1 MNTETKNQMCTVT
14 NVLLHNGYTVSA
26 DFYDKIRY
34 QVEEI
39 LHVLDP
45 NEIYTLEKLCGDEFW
60 QSLTAGEQKTA
71 GRCMA
76 NMVVT
81 KQLPFRFVQGD
92 TSRLNYPKL
101 YQLHTISTISIAR

>member
-1 MNTETKNQMCTVT
+1 MNTKPTVT
-14 NVLLHNGYTVSA
+14 YIVLYDGYTVSA

-39 LHVLDP
+39 LDVLDP
-45 NEIYTLEKLCGDEFW
+45 NEINTLERLCGDEFW
-60 QSLTAGEQKTA
+60 QSFTAGEKKMA

-81 KQLPFRFVQGD
+81 HQLPFRFVQGEHE
-92 TSRLNYPKL
+92 YPKL
-101 YQLHTISTISIAR
+101 YQLINDDDS

>member
-1 MNTETKNQMCTVT
+1 MNTETQKPNGTVT
-14 NVLLHNGYTVSA
+14 KLILHNGYTVSA

-45 NEIYTLEKLCGDEFW
+45 NEINTLEKLCGDEFW

-81 KQLPFRFVQGD
+81 KQLPFRFVQGEHE
-92 TSRLNYPKL
+92 YPNL
-101 YQLHTISTISIAR
+101 YQLINDD